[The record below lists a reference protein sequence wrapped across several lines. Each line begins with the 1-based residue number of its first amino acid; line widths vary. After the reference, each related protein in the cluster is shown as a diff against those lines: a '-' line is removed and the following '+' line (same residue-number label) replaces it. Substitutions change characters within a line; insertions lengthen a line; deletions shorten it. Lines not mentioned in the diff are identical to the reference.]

1 MDDKTKSIIFLFTIP
16 IVAGLSVY
24 IPFLLHAENLPDP
37 LNVIVV
43 LSVGFIPTTLML
55 WHWLKTY
62 YFKYRVTGTN

>member
-16 IVAGLSVY
+16 FVAGLSIY

-62 YFKYRVTGTN
+62 YFKSRMIETS